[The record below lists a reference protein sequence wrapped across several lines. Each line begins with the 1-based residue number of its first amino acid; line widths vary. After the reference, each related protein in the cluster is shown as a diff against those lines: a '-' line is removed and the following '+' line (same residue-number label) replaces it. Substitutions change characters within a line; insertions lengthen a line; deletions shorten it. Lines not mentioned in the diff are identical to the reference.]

1 MSDMPSCPY
10 CGATHPAVLAGH
22 VCPMC
27 GTPLTP
33 EHAVRL
39 RPTTILWI
47 DDDRLLLS
55 VCTDPFERYGY
66 RVLPASDGATGI
78 DLAKQERPDLI
89 LLDVV
94 MFGMDGLEVCQR
106 LRAEPELAETP
117 IVLLT
122 VLDDAGVRDRGRELG
137 ATAVWCKPFG
147 PEQLLEKVSKLLGP
161 KPRSAS
167 L

>member
-1 MSDMPSCPY
+1 MSEMPSCPY
-10 CGATHPAVLAGH
+10 CGATHPAVLAGD

-27 GTPLTP
+27 GTPLMP
-33 EHAVRL
+33 EHPVRI

-55 VCTDPFERYGY
+55 VCTEPFERYGY
-66 RVLPASDGATGI
+66 RILPASDGPTGI
-78 DLAKQERPDLI
+78 GLARQECPDLI

-106 LRAEPELAETP
+106 LRAEPALAETP

-137 ATAVWCKPFG
+137 ATAVWSKPFG

-161 KPRSAS
+161 KPRPAS

>member
-1 MSDMPSCPY
+1 
-10 CGATHPAVLAGH
+10 
-22 VCPMC
+22 MC
-27 GTPLTP
+27 GTRLTP
-33 EHAVRL
+33 ECTVRI

-55 VCTDPFERYGY
+55 VCGETFERYGY
-66 RVLPASDGATGI
+66 RVLPASDGPTGI
-78 DLAKQERPDLI
+78 ALARQERPDLI

-106 LRAEPELAETP
+106 LRAEPGLAETP

-137 ATAVWCKPFG
+137 ATSIWSKPFG
-147 PEQLLEKVSKLLGP
+147 PEELLAKVSKLLGHQ
-161 KPRSAS
+161 PRSAT

>member
-1 MSDMPSCPY
+1 
-10 CGATHPAVLAGH
+10 
-22 VCPMC
+22 MC
-27 GTPLTP
+27 GTPLMP
-33 EHAVRL
+33 ERALRL

-137 ATAVWCKPFG
+137 ATAIWCKPFG

-161 KPRSAS
+161 TPRSAS